1 MTDQHSKFVV
11 RLAESR
17 RAVFRV
23 GEWLN
28 YRGHD
33 LFIPATTFAP
43 TAADA
48 PKHIDRGDIR
58 IISKSEGVPDHV
70 IEVKHTQV
78 EFTCENDYPHSFPI
92 VSNMAS
98 VERNRGNI
106 FAYIVLSKDMKFG
119 IIMRAK
125 FSEHWF
131 PRKIRAGNTGNVED
145 FYMCPMPYADFLSI
159 EVDQSG
165 GAEYGLHPI

>member
-33 LFIPATTFAP
+33 LFI
-43 TAADA
+43 